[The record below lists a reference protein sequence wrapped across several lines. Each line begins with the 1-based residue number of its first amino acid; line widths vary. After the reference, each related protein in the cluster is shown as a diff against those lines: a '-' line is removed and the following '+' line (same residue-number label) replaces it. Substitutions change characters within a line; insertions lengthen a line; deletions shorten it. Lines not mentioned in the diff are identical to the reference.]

1 MSVEWY
7 AALVALVGVSLW
19 LWGSVLDSVIAML
32 FFTLFGGGAAFIVGH
47 ATIQPASFAMTFVL
61 AHLLLSMFT
70 RSDHTSLGLRTNN
83 YLALFAIYGA
93 ASAFILPRIFA
104 RAVSISPLSGIGG
117 SDLFLTS
124 PLHFSSQ
131 NITTA
136 LYLLATLIT
145 SIAAGAAAADP
156 KSQRKIVFWAMVI
169 AWIHVFFGVA
179 GAFLTNYGGADIIK
193 IFRNATYAEL
203 SQDEAGL
210 TRLAGVFPE
219 PSAYAGYAFGWF
231 VFMTE
236 LWLRDVAPR
245 RTLITA
251 VALAGMLIA
260 CTSSTGYAALAV
272 YTLVMLVR
280 FIIAPRSLRASK
292 VIPVV
297 LIGLAMTCVVILAC
311 ALLPHLAF
319 TVGRVLKE
327 LTVGKADTASGRQ
340 RLFWLATGLKAIK
353 VTWGLGIGA
362 GSFRSSSLLIA
373 ILGGLGWLGLF
384 AFAAHVIKILKPL
397 RRDTYELPGDAT
409 AAVGVSAAWSAC
421 AGLVPALLSSPTPD
435 PGFVFAIMG
444 GLALGWRNQSGR
456 VAVPS
461 RATLRPSSGP
471 RAGVPGVA

>member
-7 AALVALVGVSLW
+7 AVVVALVGVCLW
-19 LWGSVLDSVIAML
+19 VWGSVLDSVIAML

-47 ATIQPASFAMTFVL
+47 ATIQPASLAMTFVL

-70 RSDHTSLGLRTNN
+70 RSDHASLGLRANN

-136 LYLLATLIT
+136 LYLLATLI
-145 SIAAGAAAADP
+145 AAVAASAAAADP
-156 KSQRKIVFWAMVI
+156 KSRRKIIVWTVVI
-169 AWIHVFFGVA
+169 AWIHVFFGVL

-193 IFRNATYAEL
+193 VFRNATYAEL
-203 SQDEAGL
+203 TQDEAGL
-210 TRLAGVFPE
+210 TRLSGVFPE

-236 LWLRDVAPR
+236 LWLRDVASRWTMP
-245 RTLITA
+245 TA
-251 VALAGMLIA
+251 VALGFMLLA
-260 CTSSTGYAALAV
+260 CTSSTGYAALAA
-272 YTLVMLVR
+272 YALIMLVR

-292 VIPVV
+292 VVPVV

-340 RLFWLATGLKAIK
+340 RLFWLATGLKAIR

-373 ILGGLGWLGLF
+373 ILGGLGWLGLL
-384 AFAAHVIKILKPL
+384 AFAAHVLKILKPL
-397 RRDTYELPGDAT
+397 KRDTYELPGDST
-409 AAVGVSAAWSAC
+409 DAVGVSAAWA
-421 AGLVPALLSSPTPD
+421 AATGLIPALLSSPTPD

-444 GLALGWRNQSGR
+444 GLAIGWREQPR
-456 VAVPS
+456 RAPVPS
-461 RATLRPSSGP
+461 RAARRSASGP
-471 RAGVPGVA
+471 GAGVPGVA